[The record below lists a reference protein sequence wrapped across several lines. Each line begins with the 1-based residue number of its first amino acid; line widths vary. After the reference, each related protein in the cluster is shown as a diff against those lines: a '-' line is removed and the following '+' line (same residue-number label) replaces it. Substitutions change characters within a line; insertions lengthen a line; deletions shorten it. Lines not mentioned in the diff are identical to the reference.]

1 MCGFTIIVSKKNKLK
16 FPNRKTLN
24 HRGPDSFKYIK
35 FKNILFQHW
44 RLAIVDLSEKS
55 NQPIE
60 NSNYIFAYNGEIYD
74 YNYLS
79 KKFNLNNSEKSDTR
93 FLFNLL
99 CKKKNLNLLRN
110 FSGFYSYVFL
120 DKKKNEINFS
130 RDILGKKPLFYYKDD
145 TKFIISSEEKGI
157 LNFIKKEINSES
169 LFEYFFYKN
178 IHFDKTF
185 FKNIKSIPPGAKLNF
200 NIDNWDLVTNKNW
213 NQYYNEILFKNKNT
227 KG

>member
-93 FLFNLL
+93 FLFNL
-99 CKKKNLNLLRN
+99 
-110 FSGFYSYVFL
+110 
-120 DKKKNEINFS
+120 
-130 RDILGKKPLFYYKDD
+130 
-145 TKFIISSEEKGI
+145 
-157 LNFIKKEINSES
+157 
-169 LFEYFFYKN
+169 
-178 IHFDKTF
+178 
-185 FKNIKSIPPGAKLNF
+185 
-200 NIDNWDLVTNKNW
+200 
-213 NQYYNEILFKNKNT
+213 
-227 KG
+227 